1 MHQTLPLPE
10 CSLTESQYLGALYG
24 LLIGDA
30 VGVPY
35 EFHPPSSLPPLE
47 QIDLHPPEG
56 FDRAH
61 RSVAAGTWSDDGAQA
76 LCLLA
81 SLRHCGKLDL
91 NDLAKR
97 MIDWQNIGYLAVDN
111 DVFDIGVQTAK
122 MLTLRRQQL
131 NQGIDLNE
139 LCQLDI
145 DSSNHDPYSNG
156 NGSLMRVLPLVLWHN
171 GTLEA
176 LVLQAHQ
183 QSWLTHPHPRSQVC
197 CALYCLWAKAII
209 EDATPC
215 KATRNSDVSSHQNS
229 YNNNAKNSDGNPQK
243 IADYQQAW
251 QRALE
256 QLKAIYRRLNLIK
269 YLDELTYHIQPDDRD
284 ASATGSGYVVDSLRS
299 ALWAQQFEG
308 YEAIIKA
315 AISLGHD
322 TDTTACIAGGI
333 AGLRFGLEGIPIEWQ
348 HGLRGKT
355 TLAPFLPIPQEDAND
370 YLVFNWNF

>member
-1 MHQTLPLPE
+1 MPDITAPAECPL
-10 CSLTESQYLGALYG
+10 TQSQYLGGLYG

-30 VGVPY
+30 MGVPY

-81 SLRHCGKLDL
+81 SLRYCGKLDL
-91 NDLAKR
+91 NDLARR
-97 MIDWQNIGYLAVDN
+97 MIDWQNIGYLAVDH
-111 DVFDIGVQTAK
+111 DVFDIGVQTDK
-122 MLTLRRQQL
+122 MLKLRQQQL
-131 NQGIDLNE
+131 AQGIDLNE
-139 LCQLDI
+139 LCRLDI
-145 DSSNHDPYSNG
+145 DRSDHDPYSNG

-209 EDATPC
+209 EDIADC
-215 KATRNSDVSSHQNS
+215 DDSQEAH
-229 YNNNAKNSDGNPQK
+229 DG
-243 IADYQQAW
+243 ITGHTADYQRAW
-251 QRALE
+251 QLALE
-256 QLKAIYRRLNLIK
+256 QLKAIYQRLNLIN
-269 YLDELTYHIQPDDRD
+269 YLDELTYHIQPDDRE
-284 ASATGSGYVVDSLRS
+284 AKATGSGYVVDSLRS

-315 AISLGHD
+315 AIGLGHD

-355 TLAPFLPIPQEDAND
+355 TLAPFLPIPQDDIND